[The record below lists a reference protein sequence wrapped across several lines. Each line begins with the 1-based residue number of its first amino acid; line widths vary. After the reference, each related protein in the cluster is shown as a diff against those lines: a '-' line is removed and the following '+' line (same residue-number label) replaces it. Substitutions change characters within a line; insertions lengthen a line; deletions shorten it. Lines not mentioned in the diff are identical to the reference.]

1 MTASASFAVEREYLR
16 VAEVSAMLGV
26 PCQTIYA
33 WVRAGKLPARKI
45 GAAVLIP
52 LTQLRRVLDGDQ

>member
-1 MTASASFAVEREYLR
+1 VTYSVAGVQREYLR

-26 PCQTIYA
+26 PVQTVYS
-33 WVRAGKLPARKI
+33 WVRTGKLPARKI

-52 LTQLRRVLDGDQ
+52 LGPLRRLLDGDQ

>member
-1 MTASASFAVEREYLR
+1 MTAPAFEVGREYLR

-26 PCQTIYA
+26 PAQTVYS
-33 WVRAGKLPARKI
+33 WVRSGKLPARKI

-52 LTQLRRVLDGDQ
+52 LAQLRRVLDGDQ

>member
-1 MTASASFAVEREYLR
+1 MTSASFGVQREYLR

-26 PCQTIYA
+26 PAQTVYS
-33 WVRAGKLPARKI
+33 WVRTGKLPARKI

-52 LTQLRRVLDGDQ
+52 LAQLRRMLDGDQ